1 MTRELEELFDAVQ
14 AAALTSR
21 YGTATTGNL
30 RRRLATAGDLLP
42 GLAQLHAQGRILL
55 EQRQGRNGPFWTARP
70 LDPSRTVF
78 PADLESVRHY
88 AEEAISQSGRGRLA
102 PFSDN
107 VRRHFAWMEASCAD
121 VLNSAF
127 AVLQA
132 LGRASC

>member
-55 EQRQGRNGPFWTARP
+55 EQRQGRNGPFWTAPP

-78 PADLESVRHY
+78 PADLASVRHY
-88 AEEAISQSGRGRLA
+88 ADEAISQSVTGTPAPLYDNGRR
-102 PFSDN
+102 PFPWIVASASD
-107 VRRHFAWMEASCAD
+107 H
-121 VLNSAF
+121 LNSP
-127 AVLQA
+127 
-132 LGRASC
+132 S

>member
-78 PADLESVRHY
+78 PADLESVRQDRK
-88 AEEAISQSGRGRLA
+88 STR
-102 PFSDN
+102 
-107 VRRHFAWMEASCAD
+107 
-121 VLNSAF
+121 LNS
-127 AVLQA
+127 
-132 LGRASC
+132 SH